1 MCCINLVGPNNHHLV
16 PLVFLSNAS
25 TFSDFLVL
33 SFLSNKKGKQGTE
46 SEEEKGNTTQHQN
59 SVISQ
64 FPSKT
69 KIPQLILNLQL
80 LSLFHSVA
88 AHARSYEPDCT
99 RYLIYSYPSTSPLRL
114 VSGGLEIQSTRLK
127 GSKIAII
134 ERYNTQKAFE
144 EHTQSDAFGKLAKA
158 LGEES
163 LLAESV
169 GGMEESWVQKIGGFE

>member
-1 MCCINLVGPNNHHLV
+1 MAPIAVQNGKNDHAKTKSSEGSEPAIEVVATLV
-16 PLVFLSNAS
+16 PWADKEERV
-25 TFSDFLVL
+25 
-33 SFLSNKKGKQGTE
+33 Q
-46 SEEEKGNTTQHQN
+46 EEKGNTTQHQN